1 MLGNGIDDA
10 SRTEERM
17 QRVTLIDN
25 YDSFTFNL
33 VHYLGE
39 MGAEVTVWRN
49 DEIGVEEALAG
60 EPDAIV
66 LSPGPCTPNEA
77 GICLDLVSAAQETTP
92 ILGVCLGH
100 QAIGQ
105 AFGGEIVRAPQP
117 MHGKVS
123 RIAHNARGLF
133 RGLNAPFHATRYHS
147 LVLERSTAP
156 AELEISA
163 ESDDGLIMSV
173 AHRERPIYGVQF
185 HPESIASEFGHRILR
200 NFLDL
205 AADSRARRQAC

>member
-1 MLGNGIDDA
+1 
-10 SRTEERM
+10 M

-39 MGAEVTVWRN
+39 LGAEVSVRRN
-49 DEIGVEEALAG
+49 DEITVAEALADR
-60 EPDAIV
+60 PDAIV

-77 GICLDLVSAAQETTP
+77 GVCLDLVREASETTP
-92 ILGVCLGH
+92 MLGVCLGH

-105 AFGGEIVRAPQP
+105 AFGGEVVRAPVP

-123 RIAHNARGLF
+123 RISHNARGLF
-133 RGLNAPFHATRYHS
+133 RGLNGPFCATRYHS
-147 LVLERSTAP
+147 LVIERSSAP
-156 AELEISA
+156 DELEVSA
-163 ESDDGLIMSV
+163 ETDDGIIMGV
-173 AHRERPIYGVQF
+173 QHRARPTFGVQF
-185 HPESIASEFGHRILR
+185 HPESIASEHGRQILS

-205 AADSRARRQAC
+205 AGAFHQRQQTF